1 MICINLN
8 GSFFNLFVSKKQFN
22 ISSKTNLK
30 RPQMETMQNPR
41 EGTISHQILRKIPM
55 QEKNN
60 AINCVAESTESIAD
74 KISTQNE
81 SPLPPGTIKSK
92 SEDEIFSEMM
102 VKTVEY
108 QEFEKKYLLKLRIQQ
123 DIINTRFSI
132 NRTGLDAFNF
142 D

>member
-1 MICINLN
+1 
-8 GSFFNLFVSKKQFN
+8 
-22 ISSKTNLK
+22 
-30 RPQMETMQNPR
+30 METMQNPR

-102 VKTVEY
+102 VKTVSGIPRVW
-108 QEFEKKYLLKLRIQQ
+108 EKIS
-123 DIINTRFSI
+123 T
-132 NRTGLDAFNF
+132 
-142 D
+142 